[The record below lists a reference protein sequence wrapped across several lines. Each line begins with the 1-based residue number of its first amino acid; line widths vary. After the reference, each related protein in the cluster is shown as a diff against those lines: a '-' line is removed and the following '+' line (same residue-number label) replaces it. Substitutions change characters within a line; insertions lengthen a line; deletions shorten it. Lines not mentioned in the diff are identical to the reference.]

1 MSKDLPLIIENLDE
15 PQELNWYLIIQR
27 VSTSSSKI
35 RNFYQKFLASDNP
48 EKNYALYGQIV
59 PLIEELLNTQ
69 NSQENNL
76 SFYDNFSNQLKK
88 YFTKSDD
95 KFSLLKWFKNW
106 ELEELYFALTW
117 KKFKKSLVQVDTNLH
132 IESLVKLDPEL
143 INRLNEVK
151 DEKIKNI
158 IVDICKNWNPNSAI
172 IFEDICMIWT
182 EWYSSV
188 MIHSVTDRNT
198 FLTDYQI
205 NLEEAKLIYWVLS
218 WKKL

>member
-1 MSKDLPLIIENLDE
+1 M
-15 PQELNWYLIIQR
+15 
-27 VSTSSSKI
+27 
-35 RNFYQKFLASDNP
+35 
-48 EKNYALYGQIV
+48 
-59 PLIEELLNTQ
+59 
-69 NSQENNL
+69 